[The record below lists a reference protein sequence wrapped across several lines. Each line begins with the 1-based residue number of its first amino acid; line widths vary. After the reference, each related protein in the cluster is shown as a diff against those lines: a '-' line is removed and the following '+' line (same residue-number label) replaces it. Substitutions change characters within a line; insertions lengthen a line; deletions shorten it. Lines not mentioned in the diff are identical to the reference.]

1 MTILPSFPVK
11 SKHSFIVIIALLC
24 QAALFAQ
31 SGIRPSASP
40 FVGSFNPASAAE
52 GTTIT
57 ITGAHFTGTSSVIL
71 GGAPAASFTV
81 VSDSVVLAVVGSGA
95 NGNIT
100 LTTPNGADS
109 LIGFV
114 FIPAPAR
121 EMAVYPNPA
130 KGYITVKHP
139 GATSPATLSLLD
151 GSGNVIKLI
160 TEGLNTPDTRINI
173 SGLRPGVYNVNWNNG
188 SKTTAYAVLL

>member
-1 MTILPSFPVK
+1 MTLLPSFTVK
-11 SKHSFIVIIALLC
+11 SKHSFFVFIALLL
-24 QAALFAQ
+24 QASLFAQ
-31 SGIRPSASP
+31 PIDYSSSSLP

-81 VSDSVVLAVVGSGA
+81 VSDSVVLAVVGKGA

-100 LTTPNGADS
+100 LTTPKGTDS
-109 LIGFV
+109 LIGFE
-114 FIPAPAR
+114 FIPAR

-139 GATSPATLSLLD
+139 GAASPATLSLLD
-151 GSGNVIKLI
+151 NSGNVIKLI
-160 TEGLNTPDTRINI
+160 TEGLNTPDTRIDI
-173 SGLRPGVYNVNWNNG
+173 TGLRPGVYNVNWNNG
-188 SKTTAYAVLL
+188 SKTTAYAVSL

>member
-1 MTILPSFPVK
+1 MTLHSSFAVK
-11 SKHSFIVIIALLC
+11 SKHLFIVIIALLC
-24 QAALFAQ
+24 QATLFAQ
-31 SGIRPSASP
+31 SGIQSPASP
-40 FVGSFNPASAAE
+40 FVGSFYPASAAE

-100 LTTPNGADS
+100 VTTPNGTDF
-109 LIGFV
+109 LMGF
-114 FIPAPAR
+114 IYTPAPAR
-121 EMAVYPNPA
+121 EMAVVPNTA

-139 GATSPATLSLLD
+139 GATSPASLSLLD

-160 TEGLNTPDTRINI
+160 TQGLNTPDTRIDI

-188 SKTTAYAVLL
+188 SKTTAYAVSL